1 MVKFWNEAASRPFFA
16 PSSPFNIIKRVS
28 GDVCFTSKVTEP
40 HHFLHPLLPSSPI
53 LDVLH
58 PGFTTASPRLH
69 PIFTPILPLLSQ
81 LYKPAFSFGE
91 VVQWLFVVMATFARL
106 TCLSFFSLCQ
116 PVSAA
121 LSQFC
126 DALGKTPTQA
136 LDIEIAIHFLA
147 TPLESR

>member
-1 MVKFWNEAASRPFFA
+1 M
-16 PSSPFNIIKRVS
+16 
-28 GDVCFTSKVTEP
+28 
-40 HHFLHPLLPSSPI
+40 
-53 LDVLH
+53 LH
-58 PGFTTASPRLH
+58 PGFTAASPRLH
-69 PIFTPILPLLSQ
+69 PIFTPISPLLSH

-91 VVQWLFVVMATFARL
+91 VVEWLFVVMSIVARS
-106 TCLSFFSLCQ
+106 TCHCFPSLCQ

-136 LDIEIAIHFLA
+136 LDIEIAIHLLA